1 MAYGKFSRRMT
12 QPYVNRSR
20 SGLVQTRRK
29 PNRRYRGS
37 KKQNPKAS
45 YGHTKSKRSV
55 NAPNQNNF
63 TKGRF
68 MTLKHNHDL
77 SREGYK
83 IMKQLTKGGVLEKRV
98 IAHSKSNYITPGSI
112 ATSNQLLRSMSGV
125 YLNYSYVP
133 IDAASSANATGI
145 SSGMLQQ
152 AFLIGSGTSSD
163 KFVFFKNFQTEITIT
178 TEASSFQGIPDPAQ
192 SAELGYCNNLN
203 FRVLLIKKKP
213 GLIDAP
219 PSGTPLTEAT
229 YSNSLFLGYNND
241 PYGFTQK
248 YGSATIGNEASPM
261 DVLMGKINKSHW
273 QVLQD
278 KKFCLSVPVANTAGA
293 EGKYPT
299 MKKLVFRHP
308 IMQKVQVS
316 TDNVGTRPLDWNDQF
331 QLLVLA
337 GLPNS
342 SAAQDAVGT
351 PTTVVPTTARLW
363 RWSARGFTSY
373 IDA

>member
-12 QPYVNRSR
+12 QPYVNKSR
-20 SGLVQTRRK
+20 TGLVQTRRK

-45 YGHTKSKRSV
+45 HGHTKYKRSV

-63 TKGRF
+63 TRGRF

-77 SREGYK
+77 SKSGYH
-83 IMKQLTKGGVLEKRV
+83 ILKQLTKGGILEKRL
-98 IAHSKSNYITPGSI
+98 IEHSKSDYQVPGAV
-112 ATSNQLLRSMSGV
+112 ATGNQLLQSMSGM

-133 IDAASSANATGI
+133 LDSASTTGATGI
-145 SSGMLQQ
+145 PTGTLQQ
-152 AFLIGSGTSSD
+152 AFQISGTVSGD

-178 TEASSFQGIPDPAQ
+178 TEVSSFQGIPDPA
-192 SAELGYCNNLN
+192 SAAELGYCNNLN

-213 GLIDAP
+213 GLVDAP
-219 PSGTPLTEAT
+219 PAGTPLTEAN
-229 YSNSLFLGYNND
+229 YANSLFLGYKND

-248 YGSATIGNEASPM
+248 YGSTINGNEAAPM

-308 IMQKVQVS
+308 IMQKVQIS
-316 TDNVGTRPLDWNDQF
+316 TTNLGTRPLDWNDQF
-331 QLLVLA
+331 QLVVLA

-342 SAAQDAVGT
+342 SAAHDSIAT
-351 PTTVVPTTARLW
+351 PATVVPTTARLW